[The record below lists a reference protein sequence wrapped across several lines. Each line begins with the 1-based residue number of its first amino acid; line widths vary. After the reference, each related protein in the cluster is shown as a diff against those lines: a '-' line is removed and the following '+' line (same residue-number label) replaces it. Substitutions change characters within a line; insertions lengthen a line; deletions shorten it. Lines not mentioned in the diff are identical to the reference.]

1 MGSKTIF
8 ITADHGLAI
17 VYFLQTEVYK
27 TLQDGGAEIVLLTND
42 GLVEQI
48 TQRFQD
54 TGVIVE
60 GMRLPQVREYERV
73 SSDLQLW
80 LGFLRRVGGSNRINT
95 TAMDSYV
102 DQVNGLVDRIGYSPF
117 YPCGLGM

>member
-1 MGSKTIF
+1 MGSRTVF

-27 TLQDGGAEIVLLTND
+27 TLQGGGAEIVVLTDD

-48 TQRFQD
+48 KQRFQD

-73 SSDLQLW
+73 SSHQ
-80 LGFLRRVGGSNRINT
+80 
-95 TAMDSYV
+95 
-102 DQVNGLVDRIGYSPF
+102 
-117 YPCGLGM
+117 